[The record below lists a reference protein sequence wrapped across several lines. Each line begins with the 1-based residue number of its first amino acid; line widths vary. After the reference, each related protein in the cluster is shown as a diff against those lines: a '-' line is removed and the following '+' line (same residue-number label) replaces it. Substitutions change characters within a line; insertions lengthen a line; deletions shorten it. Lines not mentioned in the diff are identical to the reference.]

1 MNQTKPRRK
10 IIRNG
15 KTAPARKTSY
25 KKTEVETDVTV
36 GIGGK
41 IYQKALQ
48 SRDKYREL
56 AREALVSGDRV
67 AAESHFQHADHYNR
81 IISEAHEAEEEK
93 LLNAPKALAT
103 DITDLNLTVA
113 AAVLEDALTADTA
126 GNSIDSNDSL

>member
-1 MNQTKPRRK
+1 MNQIKPRRK

-15 KTAPARKTSY
+15 KTAPARKTNHR
-25 KKTEVETDVTV
+25 KTEVETDVTA

-67 AAESHFQHADHYNR
+67 TAESHFQHADHYNR
-81 IISEAHEAEEEK
+81 IISAAHEAEEEK
-93 LLNAPKALAT
+93 LLNASQTRVTEIT
-103 DITDLNLTVA
+103 DISVTVTQTI
-113 AAVLEDALTADTA
+113 LEETSTISTAF
-126 GNSIDSNDSL
+126 NSLDSNDSL